1 MLRNSIA
8 SWLDP
13 KSPIGRNEYGI
24 GQFVAL
30 MLAGAL
36 LRPIDSVMLQN
47 RSSVSIALVLV
58 GATVVLSLMSLLAA
72 KRLSDV
78 GWSRYWTLT
87 MLGPTLMYALL
98 AVGRFNPGFLRA
110 ALIPVGLLL
119 VLGGALI
126 VALLVMPSKSN
137 TS

>member
-24 GQFVAL
+24 GQVVAL

-87 MLGPTLMYALL
+87 MLEPPLCTRSLQWDSS
-98 AVGRFNPGFLRA
+98 NPGFLRA

>member
-24 GQFVAL
+24 GQVVAL

-87 MLGPTLMYALL
+87 MLEPTLMYALL
-98 AVGRFNPGFLRA
+98 AVGRSNPGFLRA